1 MRAMVLEFPDDPAC
15 WQLDRQYM
23 LGESMLVAP
32 IFNKEGNAQYYLPAG
47 TWTHFLSGETVV
59 GGSWRNENHSYMS
72 LPLMVRQNSIIAV
85 GSVEDKPDYDYAS
98 DIELHIFE
106 LKEGTVAST
115 TVHNTEGEQELK
127 LTAIRSGNVITLD
140 AFGSEKPWKAV
151 LRGIFSVMETNGAS
165 LTVNQQGVVVTP
177 ENGVQSIKI
186 TLIGDGSFASL
197 LLHA

>member
-59 GGSWRNENHSYMS
+59 GGSWRNENHNYMS

-98 DIELHIFE
+98 DI
-106 LKEGTVAST
+106 
-115 TVHNTEGEQELK
+115 
-127 LTAIRSGNVITLD
+127 RSGNVITLD

-151 LRGIFSVMETNGAS
+151 LRGIGSVIETNGAS

-186 TLIGDGSFASL
+186 TLI
-197 LLHA
+197 